1 MLFSK
6 EFLIEQV
13 GEGVQSTIV
22 EHSRWSVHYEE
33 IFEHE
38 GKYYRTYYSV
48 GATESQDE
56 QPYEY
61 DEDMIECQEV
71 EQVKRYVSVWKD
83 VK

>member
-13 GEGVQSTIV
+13 GEGVQRTITD
-22 EHSRWSVHYEE
+22 HSRWSIHYEE

-38 GKYYRTYYSV
+38 GKYYRTYYV
-48 GATESQDE
+48 IGATEMQDE
-56 QPYEY
+56 RPYEY
-61 DEDMIECQEV
+61 DEDMIDCPEV
-71 EQVKRYVSVWKD
+71 QQVEKLMTVWEE